1 MTDEQHQFVEDMGQ
15 NMVSWGLNR
24 TTGRVYGYLLIRMEP
39 ASLDQ
44 ITADLEMAKSGV
56 SLAARQLVAL
66 GMVRGTGER
75 GSRRLLYEALYDTAA
90 ILAAR
95 NSQTRDFLDRIR
107 QGAEVAPAGRPRQ
120 RLLEMASE
128 LHDLYSELPALV
140 RRILERRRA

>member
-1 MTDEQHQFVEDMGQ
+1 MTEQQHQFVEDMGQ

-39 ASLDQ
+39 AGLDQ
-44 ITADLEMAKSGV
+44 ITADLKMAKSGV

-75 GSRRLLYEALYDTAA
+75 GSRRLLYEALYDTEA

-95 NSQTRDFLDRIR
+95 NSQSRDFLDRIR
-107 QGAEVAPAGRPRQ
+107 QGAEVAPEGRPRQ
-120 RLLEMASE
+120 RLLEMAAE

-140 RRILERRRA
+140 RRILERRRT